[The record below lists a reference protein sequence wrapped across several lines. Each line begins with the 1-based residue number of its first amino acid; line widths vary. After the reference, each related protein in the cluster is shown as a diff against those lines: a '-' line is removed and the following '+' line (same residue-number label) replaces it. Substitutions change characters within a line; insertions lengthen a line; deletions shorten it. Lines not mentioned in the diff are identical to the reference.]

1 MRKPGRAAITGS
13 VPAASSERR
22 GEALLVLSAL
32 AFSVMSVQVKLAGR
46 ELPVAMLVLAR
57 GVVTLVMSV
66 TWLSVRR
73 IRPWGTDKAG
83 LVQRALFGTAALAC
97 YFYAVDSL
105 PLAEAT
111 VLHYLNPVFVAV
123 IAALFLHEPI
133 GARLVAAI
141 TVALVGTVIVARP
154 GFVFGG
160 ASPLGAVGV
169 LVALGSALLS
179 ACAYATVRRLARTE
193 HSDVIVFYFAMFAAP
208 IALPFAL
215 AHWVW
220 PSPTGWL
227 LMLGLG
233 VATQLGQTFMT
244 RGLALVPAARG
255 TTIGYVQIVF
265 AASWGVLLFHEALS
279 AWTLV
284 GAGLV
289 VLAVVLLLSARQ
301 NAQPAR

>member
-1 MRKPGRAAITGS
+1 MSQRVPGGHA
-13 VPAASSERR
+13 RR

-57 GVVTLVMSV
+57 GVVTLAMSV

-73 IRPWGTDKAG
+73 IHPWGTDKAG
-83 LVQRALFGTAALAC
+83 LVQRALFGTGALAC
-97 YFYAVDSL
+97 YFYAVNAL

-111 VLHYLNPVFVAV
+111 VLHYLNPVFVAI
-123 IAALFLHEPI
+123 IAAIFLREPI
-133 GARLVAAI
+133 GARLVIAI
-141 TVALVGTVIVARP
+141 AVALVGTVVVARP

-169 LVALGSALLS
+169 MVALGSAILS

-215 AHWVW
+215 ASWVW

-279 AWTLV
+279 VWTLV

-289 VLAVVLLLSARQ
+289 VLAVVLLLSSPEKPSSAH
-301 NAQPAR
+301 

>member
-1 MRKPGRAAITGS
+1 M
-13 VPAASSERR
+13 
-22 GEALLVLSAL
+22 LSAL

-97 YFYAVDSL
+97 YFYAVDAL

-111 VLHYLNPVFVAV
+111 VLHYLNPVFVAI

-169 LVALGSALLS
+169 LVALGSALFS

>member
-1 MRKPGRAAITGS
+1 MPIS
-13 VPAASSERR
+13 DERR

-32 AFSVMSVQVKLAGR
+32 AFSAMSVQVKLAGR

-66 TWLSVRR
+66 TWLSLRR
-73 IRPWGTDKAG
+73 IRPWGSNKRG
-83 LVQRALFGTAALAC
+83 LVQRALFGTGALAC
-97 YFYAVDSL
+97 YFYAVNAL

-123 IAALFLHEPI
+123 IASLFLGERTDT
-133 GARLVAAI
+133 RLVLAI
-141 TVALVGTVIVARP
+141 LLSLAGTVLVARP

-160 ASPLGAVGV
+160 ATPLSHLGV
-169 LVALGSALLS
+169 AVALGSALLS
-179 ACAYATVRRLARTE
+179 ACAYATVRVLARTE
-193 HSDVIVFYFAMFAAP
+193 HSDVIVFYFALFAAP

-215 AHWVW
+215 ASWVW

-227 LMLGLG
+227 LLLGLG
-233 VATQLGQTFMT
+233 VATQAGQTFMT

-265 AASWGVLLFHEALS
+265 AATWGVLLFHEELS
-279 AWTLV
+279 GFTLL

-289 VLAVVLLLSARQ
+289 VLAVVLLLLQRRK
-301 NAQPAR
+301 PA